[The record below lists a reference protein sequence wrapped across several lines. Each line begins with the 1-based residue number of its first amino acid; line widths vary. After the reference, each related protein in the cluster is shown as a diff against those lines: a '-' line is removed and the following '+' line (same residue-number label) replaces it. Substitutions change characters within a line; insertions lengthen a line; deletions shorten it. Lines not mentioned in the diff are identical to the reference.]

1 MNKIIEYIKNPKLIV
16 IYLINKSFF
25 LPDKVYLKWKFRL
38 IMGYKLNLRN
48 PQTFNEKLQWLK
60 LYDRNP
66 EYTKMVDKYEV
77 RKYIKE
83 KIGEEYLIPILGV
96 YERFDDIDF
105 DNLPNKFVI
114 KCNHDSGGL
123 VICKDKSKLDI
134 ESARRKINSSLK
146 RNYYY
151 SGREWPYKN
160 VKPKILIEKYMEDK
174 VNKELIDYKIMC
186 FNGKPKFS
194 FTCTERYKGGLK
206 VTFFDLNWEKM
217 TFTRHYPS
225 SDIKINKPINY
236 DKMLD
241 FSKKLSENIPFV
253 RVDWYEINGKL
264 YFGELTFYPGCGFE
278 EFEPKEWDLKIG
290 KYIDLSKVNKNAK

>member
-96 YERFDDIDF
+96 CERFDDIDF

-278 EFEPKEWDLKIG
+278 EFEHKEWDLKIG